1 MSTHSDPRYPA
12 SGPTRQRVGLLV
24 GGFAFILLLLLPP
37 PQGLDPAGWRVA
49 AVAVLMAVWWI
60 TEAIPVYAT
69 GLLPLALF
77 PLLDAIDIGTA
88 AAPYANPLIFLFMGG
103 FMIALAMQRWGLHT
117 RMALSLL
124 AITGTRARNLIGGFM
139 LATALL
145 SMWVSNT
152 ATTMMMLPIAISVLA
167 LLRSEAG
174 ELKSLPGFNTALVL
188 AIAYGANIG
197 GLGTLIGTPP
207 NALLA
212 AYFDQTYGITIGFAE
227 WMAVGLPLS
236 LILLVVTWLI
246 LTRILYPTPNQEVE
260 GAAANLDRARL
271 ALGPIS
277 RGECVVAVGFASA
290 AFLWVFRPILTNL
303 LPWLKLSDAGIAMTV
318 ALALFLIPS
327 GERADSGG
335 VDGVLNW
342 DWASRLPWGV
352 LLLFGGGLSLAAAA
366 SASGLSTWIGNGMAG
381 WDGLPTLV
389 LLLAVVTAVIFL
401 TEVTSNTATTAT
413 LLPLLAAAAV
423 AVGEN
428 PLLLCIP
435 AALAASCAF
444 MLPPATPPNA
454 IVFGS
459 GQVTI
464 PQMAR
469 AGIWLNI
476 VSIVVL
482 VSVSYLIAAP
492 VFGIEPGVLPD
503 WASAQVGSGP
513 N

>member
-1 MSTHSDPRYPA
+1 MATQESLHSH
-12 SGPTRQRVGLLV
+12 SGPTRQRFGLVL
-24 GGFAFILLLLLPP
+24 GLFLFALILLLPP
-37 PQGLDPAGWRVA
+37 PEGLNAAGWRAA
-49 AVAVLMAVWWI
+49 AVAALMAVWWLA
-60 TEAIPVYAT
+60 EAIPVYAT

-77 PLLDAIDIGTA
+77 PVLDVVPIAAA

-103 FMIALAMQRWGLHT
+103 FMIARAMQRWGLHT
-117 RMALSLL
+117 RIALSLL
-124 AITGTRARNLIGGFM
+124 SFTGTRARNLVGGFM

-152 ATTMMMLPIAISVLA
+152 ATTMMMLPIGLSVLA
-167 LLRSEAG
+167 LLKAESG
-174 ELKSLPGFNTALVL
+174 DSQTLSGFNIALVL

-212 AYFDQTYGITIGFAE
+212 AYFDETYGVTIGFAE
-227 WMAVGLPLS
+227 WMMVGLPVSFVL
-236 LILLVVTWLI
+236 LI
-246 LTRILYPTPNQEVE
+246 LTWLMLTRVLHPMPNTHIE
-260 GAAANLDRARL
+260 GAGEILKKARANL
-271 ALGPIS
+271 GPVS
-277 RGECVVAVGFASA
+277 HGERVVAVAFASA
-290 AFLWVFRPILTNL
+290 AFLWMFRPLLTDL
-303 LPWLKLSDAGIAMTV
+303 MPWLKLSDAGIAMIV
-318 ALALFLIPS
+318 ALSLFLTPS
-327 GERADSGG
+327 REKPG
-335 VDGVLNW
+335 DGVLNW
-342 DWASRLPWGV
+342 EWASRLPWGV
-352 LLLFGGGLSLAAAA
+352 LLLFGGGLSLAGAAG
-366 SASGLSTWIGNGMAG
+366 ASGLSDWIGNGMATWG
-381 WDGLPTLV
+381 GLPTLV
-389 LLLAVVTAVIFL
+389 LLLAVVTVVIFL

-423 AVGEN
+423 ALGEN

-469 AGIWLNI
+469 AGIWLNLM
-476 VSIVVL
+476 SIVVL
-482 VSVSYLIAAP
+482 VLASYLLAGP

-503 WASAQVGSGP
+503 WVVQ
-513 N
+513 

>member
-1 MSTHSDPRYPA
+1 MTSQHSDTRFPA
-12 SGPTRQRVGLLV
+12 SSPTRQRVGLVL
-24 GGFAFILLLLLPP
+24 GGAAFILFLMLPP
-37 PQGLDPAGWRVA
+37 PEGLSPAGWRAA
-49 AVAVLMAVWWI
+49 AVAALMALWWI

-77 PLLDAIDIGTA
+77 PLLDVVDIDTA

-117 RMALSLL
+117 RIALSLL
-124 AITGTRARNLIGGFM
+124 SLTGTRARNLIGGFM

-167 LLRSEAG
+167 LLNTDAG
-174 ELKSLPGFNTALVL
+174 EQTSLPGFSTALVL
-188 AIAYGANIG
+188 AIAYAANIG
-197 GLGTLIGTPP
+197 GLATLIGTPP

-212 AYFDQTYGITIGFAE
+212 AYFDQTYGVTIGFAE

-236 LILLVVTWLI
+236 ILLLVLAWLL
-246 LTRILYPTPNQEVE
+246 LTRFLYPIPNTTVE
-260 GAAANLDRARL
+260 GAETILAKAKG
-271 ALGPIS
+271 ALGPVS
-277 RGECVVAVGFASA
+277 RGELVVAIGFGTA
-290 AFLWVFRPILTNL
+290 AFLWVFRPLLSDL
-303 LPWLKLSDAGIAMTV
+303 LPGLKLSDAGIAMTV
-318 ALALFLIPS
+318 ALALFLVPS
-327 GERADSGG
+327 GQTTTKGG
-335 VDGVLNW
+335 ADGVLNW
-342 DWASRLPWGV
+342 EWASKLPWGV

-366 SASGLSTWIGNGMAG
+366 GDSGLSLWIGNGMAAWG
-381 WDGLPTLV
+381 GLPTLL
-389 LLLAVVTAVIFL
+389 LLLAVVTVVIFL

-413 LLPLLAAAAV
+413 LLPLLAAAAI
-423 AVGEN
+423 AIGEN

-459 GQVTI
+459 GHVTI

-476 VSIVVL
+476 VSVFVL
-482 VSVSYLIAAP
+482 VAVSYLLAAP
-492 VFGIEPGVLPD
+492 LFDIVPGVLPD
-503 WASAQVGSGP
+503 WATP
-513 N
+513 

>member
-1 MSTHSDPRYPA
+1 MATPETLHRHG
-12 SGPTRQRVGLLV
+12 GPTRQRIGLVL
-24 GGFAFILLLLLPP
+24 GLGLFAIILIAPAP
-37 PQGLDPAGWRVA
+37 EGLSGAGWRAA

-77 PLLDAIDIGTA
+77 PLLDIVDMGTA
-88 AAPYANPLIFLFMGG
+88 ATPYANPLIFLFMGG

-117 RMALSLL
+117 RIALSLL
-124 AITGTRARNLIGGFM
+124 SFTGTKARNLVGGFM

-152 ATTMMMLPIAISVLA
+152 ATTMMMLPIGLSVLA
-167 LLRSEAG
+167 LLKAEAG
-174 ELKSLPGFNTALVL
+174 DRQTLPGFNTALVL

-212 AYFDQTYGITIGFAE
+212 AYFDQTYGVTIGFAQ
-227 WMAVGLPLS
+227 WMIVGLPVS
-236 LILLVVTWLI
+236 FTLLFLAWLL
-246 LTRILYPTPNQEVE
+246 LTRVLHPMPNTRIE
-260 GAAANLDRARL
+260 GADTILSHARAS
-271 ALGPIS
+271 LGPVS
-277 RGECVVAVGFASA
+277 HGERVVAIAFASA
-290 AFLWVFRPILTNL
+290 AFLWVFRPVLTDA

-318 ALALFLIPS
+318 ALALFLVPS
-327 GERADSGG
+327 GEKPA
-335 VDGVLNW
+335 DGVLNW
-342 DWASRLPWGV
+342 EWASRLPWGV
-352 LLLFGGGLSLAAAA
+352 LLLFGGGLSLAGAAG
-366 SASGLSTWIGNGMAG
+366 ASGLSAWIGNGMAAWG
-381 WDGLPTLV
+381 GLPVIV
-389 LLLAVVTAVIFL
+389 LLLAVVTVVIFL

-413 LLPLLAAAAV
+413 LLPLLAAAAI
-423 AVGEN
+423 AIGEN
-428 PLLLCIP
+428 PLLLCVP

-469 AGIWLNI
+469 AGIWLNV
-476 VSIVVL
+476 VSIGVL
-482 VSVSYLIAAP
+482 VAASYLLAAP
-492 VFGIEPGVLPD
+492 VFGVVPGQIPP
-503 WASAQVGSGP
+503 WAGG
-513 N
+513 

>member
-1 MSTHSDPRYPA
+1 MAPHHSDIKYPA
-12 SGPTRQRVGLLV
+12 SGPTRQRIGLVLGAGLFALFLV
-24 GGFAFILLLLLPP
+24 LPP
-37 PQGLDPAGWRVA
+37 PGDLSAAGWRAA

-77 PLLDAIDIGTA
+77 PLLGVVDITA
-88 AAPYANPLIFLFMGG
+88 AARPYANPLIFLFMGG

-117 RMALSLL
+117 RIALSLL
-124 AITGTRARNLIGGFM
+124 TLTGTRARNLIGGFM
-139 LATALL
+139 IATAAL

-152 ATTMMMLPIAISVLA
+152 ATTMMMLPIALSVLA
-167 LLRSEAG
+167 LLKEQSGDEQ
-174 ELKSLPGFNTALVL
+174 SLPGFNTALVL

-212 AYFDQTYGITIGFAE
+212 AYFNETYGYTIGFAE
-227 WMAVGLPLS
+227 WMMIGLPLS
-236 LILLVVTWLI
+236 AVLLILAWLL
-246 LTRILYPTPNQEVE
+246 LTRVLYPMPNTQIE
-260 GAAANLDRARL
+260 GADYIIAHEKA
-271 ALGPIS
+271 ALGPVS
-277 RGECVVAVGFASA
+277 HGERVVAVAFAAA
-290 AFLWVFRPILTNL
+290 AFLWVFRPVLTTF
-303 LPWLKLSDAGIAMTV
+303 LPWLTLSDAGIAMIV
-318 ALALFLIPS
+318 ALSLFLVPS
-327 GERADSGG
+327 GEKPA
-335 VDGVLNW
+335 DGVLNW

-352 LLLFGGGLSLAAAA
+352 LLLFGGGLSLAGAAG
-366 SASGLSTWIGNGMAG
+366 ASGLSVWIGNGMAAWG
-381 WDGLPTLV
+381 GLPTI
-389 LLLAVVTAVIFL
+389 LLLAAVITVVVFL

-413 LLPLLAAAAV
+413 LLPLLAAAAI
-423 AVGEN
+423 AIGEN
-428 PLLLCIP
+428 PLLVCIP

-469 AGIWLNI
+469 AGVWLNV

-482 VSVSYLIAAP
+482 VAVSYALAVP
-492 VFGIEPGVLPD
+492 VFGIEPGVVPD
-503 WASAQVGSGP
+503 WGQG
-513 N
+513 

>member
-1 MSTHSDPRYPA
+1 M
-12 SGPTRQRVGLLV
+12 
-24 GGFAFILLLLLPP
+24 
-37 PQGLDPAGWRVA
+37 
-49 AVAVLMAVWWI
+49 
-60 TEAIPVYAT
+60 YAT

-77 PLLDAIDIGTA
+77 PLLGAVDIGTA
-88 AAPYANPLIFLFMGG
+88 SAPYANPLIFLFMGG

-117 RMALSLL
+117 RIALSLL
-124 AITGTRARNLIGGFM
+124 SVTGTRARNLIGGFM

-167 LLRSEAG
+167 LLKADQDDIRA
-174 ELKSLPGFNTALVL
+174 LPGFNTALVL

-227 WMAVGLPLS
+227 WMIVGLPLS
-236 LILLVVTWLI
+236 FSLLLITWLL
-246 LTRILYPTPNQEVE
+246 LTRVLYPIPNLEVE
-260 GAAANLDRARL
+260 GAATILDDARSK
-271 ALGPIS
+271 LGPVSHPERI
-277 RGECVVAVGFASA
+277 VAIGFGTA
-290 AFLWVFRPILTNL
+290 AFLWVFRPVLSDL
-303 LPWLKLSDAGIAMTV
+303 LPWLTLSDAGIAMIV
-318 ALALFLIPS
+318 ALLLFLVPS
-327 GERADSGG
+327 GEKPG
-335 VDGVLNW
+335 DGVLNW
-342 DWASRLPWGV
+342 EWASRLPWGV
-352 LLLFGGGLSLAAAA
+352 LLLFGGGLSLAGAAG
-366 SASGLSTWIGNGMAG
+366 ASGLSTWIGNGMAG

-389 LLLAVVTAVIFL
+389 LLVAVVAAVIFL

-413 LLPLLAAAAV
+413 LLPLLAAAAI

-469 AGIWLNI
+469 AGIWLNL
-476 VSIVVL
+476 VSIGVIVA
-482 VSVSYLIAAP
+482 VSYLVAAP
-492 VFGIEPGVLPD
+492 VFGIEPGVLPE
-503 WASAQVGSGP
+503 WVRQ
-513 N
+513 

>member
-1 MSTHSDPRYPA
+1 MATPETLHTHG
-12 SGPTRQRVGLLV
+12 GPTRQRIGLVL
-24 GGFAFILLLLLPP
+24 GILLFGIILVAPP
-37 PQGLDPAGWRVA
+37 PDGLSAAGWRAA
-49 AVAVLMAVWWI
+49 AVAALMAVWWI

-77 PLLDAIDIGTA
+77 PLLGVVDIGTA

-117 RMALSLL
+117 RIALSLL
-124 AITGTRARNLIGGFM
+124 SLTGTQARNLVGGFM

-152 ATTMMMLPIAISVLA
+152 ATTMMMLPIALSVLA
-167 LLRSEAG
+167 LLKAEAG
-174 ELKSLPGFNTALVL
+174 DRQTLPGFNTALVL

-212 AYFDQTYGITIGFAE
+212 AYFDETYGVTIGFAE
-227 WMAVGLPLS
+227 WMMVGLPLS
-236 LILLVVTWLI
+236 FVLLI
-246 LTRILYPTPNQEVE
+246 LTWLLLTRVLHPMPNTHIE
-260 GAAANLDRARL
+260 GADTILDHARSS
-271 ALGPIS
+271 LGPVS
-277 RGECVVAVGFASA
+277 HGERVVAIAFGTA
-290 AFLWVFRPILTNL
+290 AFLWVFRPVLTKL
-303 LPWLKLSDAGIAMTV
+303 LPWLTLSDAGIAMTV
-318 ALALFLIPS
+318 ALALFLVPS
-327 GERADSGG
+327 GEKPPHGG
-335 VDGVLNW
+335 IDGVLNW

-352 LLLFGGGLSLAAAA
+352 LLLFGGGLSLAGAAG
-366 SASGLSTWIGNGMAG
+366 ASGLSTWIGNGMAAWG
-381 WDGLPTLV
+381 DLPTVL
-389 LLLAVVTAVIFL
+389 LLLAVVTVVVFL

-413 LLPLLAAAAV
+413 LLPLLAVAAIAI
-423 AVGEN
+423 GEN

-469 AGIWLNI
+469 AGVWLN
-476 VSIVVL
+476 VMSIMIL
-482 VSVSYLIAAP
+482 VIASYLLVVP
-492 VFGIEPGVLPD
+492 VFDVVPGRVPV
-503 WASAQVGSGP
+503 WAGG
-513 N
+513 